1 MRRAGLTILWIG
13 FVVYAFF
20 LAPPNQP
27 GTSDLILNLVTGQW
41 QGINPAIIAVF
52 NLLGVYPM
60 IYACV
65 ALIDGRSQ
73 RIWAWPFVVGSF
85 GAGAFAL
92 LPYLILRQPARAG
105 FQPSYEPQLKGS
117 KSWLLRLL
125 DSRWLG
131 LSLLLAALALV
142 GFGLIGGD
150 WSDFFAQWRT
160 SRFINVMSLD
170 FCLLW
175 ALFPTLLGDDMAR
188 RGLKNPAAFW
198 AVALVPLVGAAAY
211 LVWRPP
217 LEQASVGQVEA
228 KGV

>member
-1 MRRAGLTILWIG
+1 MRRAGLTVLWIG
-13 FVVYAFF
+13 FVVYAF
-20 LAPPNQP
+20 LLVPPNQP
-27 GTSDLILNLVTGQW
+27 DTADLILNLVTGQW

-65 ALIDGRSQ
+65 ALIDGHNQ
-73 RIWAWPFVVGSF
+73 RVWAWPFVLGSF
-85 GAGAFAL
+85 GAGAFSL
-92 LPYLILRQPARAG
+92 LPYLIARSPNPR
-105 FQPSYEPQLKGS
+105 FEGS
-117 KSWLLRLL
+117 KSWLLRLI

-131 LSLLLAALALV
+131 LSLLLASLALV
-142 GFGLIGGD
+142 GFGLVGGD

-160 SRFINVMSLD
+160 SRFVNVMSLD

-175 ALFPTLLGDDMAR
+175 LLFPALLGDDMAR
-188 RGLKNPAAFW
+188 RGLKNPAVFW

-217 LEQASVGQVEA
+217 LEEKAGEPMA
-228 KGV
+228 A